1 MLRSFDG
8 NALRE
13 SLPEFDFRSRD
24 LVPAIAIPYLNYYGL
39 NAENIFSHQH
49 PANIHLL
56 GCFSS
61 AGFRIACHYFSPPP
75 EQVRGTAFIMHGY
88 YDHAGL
94 YGHLIKYCLQRNLA
108 VVIFD
113 LPGHGLSSGER
124 AGIESFA
131 QYREVFS
138 ACLRLAQRA
147 GLSKPWLA
155 IGQSTG
161 SAIIMDYT
169 LANCEQP
176 NCFEHLVLLAPLVRP
191 YQWWRGSAL
200 HTVLKPF
207 VKTIKRNFVVN
218 SSNEEFLHF
227 VRECDPLQSRRLS
240 AHWVGALKRWLVAF
254 EQSNSCDIPVSVVQ
268 GALDTTVEWR
278 YNLGAIERKF
288 PHART
293 YMIADARHHLV
304 NESQGIRERLFS
316 ILDSILAEDMRA
328 KSLMD

>member
-1 MLRSFDG
+1 VG
-8 NALRE
+8 NVFRNYDIDALRE
-13 SLPEFDFRSRD
+13 SLPAFDFQSRD
-24 LVPAIAIPYLNYYGL
+24 AVPAIANPYFDYYGL
-39 NAENIFSHQH
+39 NAQNIFPRQH

-75 EQVRGTAFIMHGY
+75 EQVHGTAFIVHGY

-113 LPGHGLSSGER
+113 LPGHGLSSGDR
-124 AGIESFA
+124 ASIESFA

-138 ACLRLAQRA
+138 ECLRMAQKA
-147 GLSKPWLA
+147 GISKPWLA

-169 LANCEQP
+169 LANGEKP
-176 NCFEHLVLLAPLVRP
+176 HPFEHIVLLAPLVRP

-200 HTVLKPF
+200 HTLLMPF
-207 VKTIKRNFVVN
+207 VKTIKRDFVVN
-218 SSNEEFLHF
+218 SSNEEFLRF
-227 VRECDPLQSRRLS
+227 VRESDPLQSRRLS
-240 AHWVGALKRWLVAF
+240 ALWVGALKRWLVEF
-254 EQSNSCDIPVSVVQ
+254 EQYNACDIPVSVVQ
-268 GALDTTVEWR
+268 GALDTTVDWR
-278 YNLGAIERKF
+278 YNLRAIERKF
-288 PHART
+288 PHATT

-304 NESQGIRERLFS
+304 NESQGIRERLCS
-316 ILDSILAEDMRA
+316 ILDAILG
-328 KSLMD
+328 

>member
-1 MLRSFDG
+1 MFRSADI

-13 SLPEFDFRSRD
+13 SLPELDFRSHNP
-24 LVPAIAIPYLNYYGL
+24 LPATVRPYLDYYGL
-39 NAENIFSHQH
+39 SGENIFPRQNAASVHV
-49 PANIHLL
+49 L
-56 GCFSS
+56 GAFSC

-75 EQVRGTAFIMHGY
+75 EQVRGTAFIVHGY

-124 AGIESFA
+124 VSIESFA
-131 QYREVFS
+131 QYREVFNE
-138 ACLRLAQRA
+138 CLRLAHKA

-161 SAIIMDYT
+161 STIIMDYS
-169 LANCEQP
+169 LANCEQSSR
-176 NCFEHLVLLAPLVRP
+176 FEHIVLLAPLVRP

-200 HTVLKPF
+200 HTVLAPF

-218 SSNEEFLHF
+218 SSNEEFLRF
-227 VRECDPLQSRRLS
+227 VRESDPLQSQRLS
-240 AHWVGALKRWLVAF
+240 ADWVGALKRWLLEF
-254 EQSNSCDIPVSVVQ
+254 ERYNPCEVPVSVVQ
-268 GALDTTVEWR
+268 GAMDTTVDWR
-278 YNLGAIERKF
+278 YNLRAIERKF
-288 PHART
+288 PHAST

-304 NESQGIRERLFS
+304 NETQGIRQRLYS
-316 ILDSILAEDMRA
+316 ILDAILD
-328 KSLMD
+328 

>member
-1 MLRSFDG
+1 MFRNYDI

-13 SLPEFDFRSRD
+13 NLPEFDFQSRGA
-24 LVPAIAIPYLNYYGL
+24 VPAIASPYLNYYGL
-39 NAENIFSHQH
+39 NAQNVFPRQH
-49 PANIHLL
+49 LANIHLL

-75 EQVRGTAFIMHGY
+75 EQVHGTAFIVHGY

-124 AGIESFA
+124 ASIESFA

-138 ACLRLAQRA
+138 ECLRMAQNA
-147 GLSKPWLA
+147 GISKPWLA

-169 LANCEQP
+169 LANSEQSHP
-176 NCFEHLVLLAPLVRP
+176 FEHIVLLAPLVRP

-200 HTVLKPF
+200 HTVLTPF
-207 VKTIKRNFVVN
+207 AKTIKRNFVVN
-218 SSNEEFLHF
+218 SSNEEFLRF
-227 VRECDPLQSRRLS
+227 VRESDPLQSRRLS
-240 AHWVGALKRWLVAF
+240 AQWVGALKRWLVEF
-254 EQSNSCDIPVSVVQ
+254 EQYNACDIPVSVVQ
-268 GALDTTVEWR
+268 GALDTTVDWR
-278 YNLGAIERKF
+278 YNLRAIERKF
-288 PHART
+288 PHATT

-304 NESQGIRERLFS
+304 NESQGIRERLYL
-316 ILDSILAEDMRA
+316 ILDSILG
-328 KSLMD
+328 